1 MTLGAVRIRLQW
13 IQNEASVKQQNV
25 TPSDEH
31 EKPQVPMVMVEAAAN
46 VIASE
51 NDMPGNDVLENG
63 VLVGSKS
70 KDSEPGEVA
79 SK

>member
-25 TPSDEH
+25 TPSEDN
-31 EKPQVPMVMVEAAAN
+31 EKPQVPIIMVEDAAN
-46 VIASE
+46 IIASE
-51 NDMPGNDVLENG
+51 NDMLGNDELENG
-63 VLVGSKS
+63 VLVGNKS